1 MISSYHHPIGTVC
14 RSSNDKTNKQQLT
27 FSQSEHPHS
36 PVAMDTTSGCVILP
50 PTPPT
55 KKVRTAEII
64 DKTWTLVQFIS

>member
-1 MISSYHHPIGTVC
+1 MGVISGHIISFYHHPIGTVHC
-14 RSSNDKTNKQQLT
+14 SSNDKTKQPLT

-55 KKVRTAEII
+55 KKV
-64 DKTWTLVQFIS
+64 TL